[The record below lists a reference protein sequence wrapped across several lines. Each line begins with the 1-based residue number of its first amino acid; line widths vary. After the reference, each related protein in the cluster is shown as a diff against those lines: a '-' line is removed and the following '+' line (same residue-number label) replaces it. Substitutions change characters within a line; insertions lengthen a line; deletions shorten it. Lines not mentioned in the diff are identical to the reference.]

1 MKRVKQSGTK
11 CLGAAAA
18 KPSSARVRS
27 RSATVLSALHIRA
40 SEPRIVPTTRRVY
53 ALALLAVLAVTALSG
68 VAHAEGTVAAAN
80 GPLEKVADV
89 TLGGRATRLDYAS
102 LDPDRH
108 VLFIAHL
115 GDSEVIAFDVQTSR
129 VIGRVPG
136 VSSVHGVLAIP
147 ELNRVY
153 ATATGTSEVVAIDP
167 STLTITARVS
177 TGGYPDG
184 LAYAP
189 DEHKLYISDERGGN
203 EAVIDVRSNTRIAT
217 IALGGE
223 AGNTQYDAAT
233 KHIFVNVQTRNQL
246 VEIDPA
252 TDKVLARHDVAGA
265 KGNHG
270 LLIDPEHRL
279 AFIACQ
285 GNDTL
290 IVFDMHTMR
299 PVSSFPVGS
308 DPDVLAYDPGLHQ
321 LYIAS
326 ESGPASVFRVGTG
339 GVTKLGDQVVG
350 PNAHV
355 VAVDPTTHR
364 SYFPLK
370 NLDGRTALR
379 VLEPIQQ

>member
-1 MKRVKQSGTK
+1 MELPAS
-11 CLGAAAA
+11 
-18 KPSSARVRS
+18 
-27 RSATVLSALHIRA
+27 HIRS
-40 SEPRIVPTTRRVY
+40 SEQRIVRTTRRACASV
-53 ALALLAVLAVTALSG
+53 LLMMLAVTSLVG
-68 VAHAEGTVAAAN
+68 VAHAEGKVAAAN
-80 GPLEKVADV
+80 EPLEKVADV
-89 TLGGRATRLDYAS
+89 TLGGRTTRLDYAS
-102 LDPDRH
+102 LDADRH

-115 GDSEVIAFDVQTSR
+115 GDSEVIAYDVQTSR
-129 VIGRVPG
+129 VIGRVAD
-136 VSSVHGVLAIP
+136 VSSAHGVLAIP

-167 STLTITARVS
+167 STLTIAARVS

-223 AGNTQYDAAT
+223 AGNTQYDPAT

-246 VEIDPA
+246 VEIDPG
-252 TDKVLARHDVAGA
+252 TDKVVARHDVTGA

-279 AFIACQ
+279 AFIACE

-290 IVFDMHTMR
+290 IVFDMRTMR
-299 PVSSFPVGS
+299 TVSSFQVGS
-308 DPDVLAYDPGLHQ
+308 DPDVLAYDPGLHFV
-321 LYIAS
+321 YVAS
-326 ESGPASVFRVGTG
+326 ESGPVSVFRVETG
-339 GVTKLGDQVVG
+339 AVTKLGDQYVG

-370 NLDGRTALR
+370 NLDGHTALR
-379 VLEPIQQ
+379 ILEPIRQ